1 MGKRFGLPPGST
13 AEQVQAAQ
21 QAYLDKNDP
30 AAAAQY
36 KQQMSNIDADQPAGP
51 AVTLAQPYSKDNAA
65 AAGAQ
70 VQGKPAPTTP
80 APAAAPATVPGQAA
94 PTEPSLGADF
104 DAGLAAQKAGGSPV
118 DIMLAQPAIAGNQKL
133 VDAIGSA
140 YGLPPGSS
148 IEQVKAAAKGK
159 TAAPAIEEAKKKEK
173 EADYGDDYQD
183 MVSRVKKL
191 AGLGPLKTVYDPQK
205 RVYKNIPTAVQ
216 PKK

>member
-1 MGKRFGLPPGST
+1 
-13 AEQVQAAQ
+13 
-21 QAYLDKNDP
+21 
-30 AAAAQY
+30 
-36 KQQMSNIDADQPAGP
+36 
-51 AVTLAQPYSKDNAA
+51 
-65 AAGAQ
+65 
-70 VQGKPAPTTP
+70 
-80 APAAAPATVPGQAA
+80 
-94 PTEPSLGADF
+94 LGADF